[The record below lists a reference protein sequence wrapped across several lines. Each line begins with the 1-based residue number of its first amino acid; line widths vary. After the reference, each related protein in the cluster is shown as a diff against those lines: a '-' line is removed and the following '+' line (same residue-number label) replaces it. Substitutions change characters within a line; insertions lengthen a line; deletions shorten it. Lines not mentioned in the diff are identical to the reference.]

1 VAAAARAAPAAGG
14 SAPEGVDKVINIIHE
29 APVFIKD
36 SSIGPLV
43 ALPPEFRTAS
53 AFLGGL
59 ELGVPGIERQGLEEM
74 APPYLVLKMVQ
85 CSKQDRTVLRTTC

>member
-1 VAAAARAAPAAGG
+1 MFAQQ
-14 SAPEGVDKVINIIHE
+14 IIHE

-59 ELGVPGIERQGLEEM
+59 ELGVPGIERLEEM
-74 APPYLVLKMVQ
+74 PPLRMVQISYLRALVLLMI
-85 CSKQDRTVLRTTC
+85 

>member
-1 VAAAARAAPAAGG
+1 LHPPPAPAANAAVAAAARAAPAAGG

-36 SSIGPLV
+36 SM

-59 ELGVPGIERQGLEEM
+59 ELGVPGI
-74 APPYLVLKMVQ
+74 
-85 CSKQDRTVLRTTC
+85 

>member
-1 VAAAARAAPAAGG
+1 MAAAARAAPAAGG
-14 SAPEGVDKVINIIHE
+14 SAPEGVDKVISIIHE

-36 SSIGPLV
+36 SSIRRLV

-59 ELGVPGIERQGLEEM
+59 ELGVPGIERQGLEEI
-74 APPYLVLKMVQ
+74 APLVLKMVQ